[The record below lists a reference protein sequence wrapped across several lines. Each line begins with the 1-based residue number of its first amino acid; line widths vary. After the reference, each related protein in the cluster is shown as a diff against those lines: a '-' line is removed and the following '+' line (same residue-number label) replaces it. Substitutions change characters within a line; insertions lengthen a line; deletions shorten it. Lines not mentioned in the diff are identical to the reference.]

1 MQAIVERIPSRWRG
15 TAAAAAGFLV
25 YFVALRLPGIGDY
38 LQRRMPFA
46 VVVIGLITGT
56 VTALLAIGLILI
68 YRANRFINFAYGA
81 MGSFVGVIG
90 IALYKEHG
98 WPYLLMLPVGVFIG
112 VGVGGLTEVLV
123 I

>member
-1 MQAIVERIPSRWRG
+1 MHALVERVPSKWR
-15 TAAAAAGFLV
+15 TTVAAIGGLLAYLI
-25 YFVALRLPGIGDY
+25 ALQLPGIGDY
-38 LQRRMPFA
+38 LNDKMPLA

-90 IALYKEHG
+90 GALYLEHHWSHWVG
-98 WPYLLMLPVGVFIG
+98 LPLA
-112 VGVGGLTEVLV
+112 GG
-123 I
+123 